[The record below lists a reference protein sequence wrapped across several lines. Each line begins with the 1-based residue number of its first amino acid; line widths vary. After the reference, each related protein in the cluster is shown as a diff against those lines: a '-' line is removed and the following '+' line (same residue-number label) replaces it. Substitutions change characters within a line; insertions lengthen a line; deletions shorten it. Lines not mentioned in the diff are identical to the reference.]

1 MSNEGT
7 GAEGRGSLIV
17 VSAPSGAGKSTLV
30 QRVLA
35 AVDRLRYS
43 VSYTTRAR
51 RGSEQ
56 EGVEYHFVSEAE
68 FMDLRE
74 RGQFLEW
81 AQVHGSLYGTRR
93 DETERL
99 LDEGFDLILDI
110 DVQGAAQ
117 VKRNMPEAV
126 TVFILPPSRQ
136 VLESRLRSRNLNEP
150 LDLRRR
156 LVNAAREVRFYEEF
170 DYLIVNDDLERAAA
184 VLGAIILADRHR
196 SKRQRA
202 RGQAIIDTFG
212 GELLHA

>member
-1 MSNEGT
+1 
-7 GAEGRGSLIV
+7 
-17 VSAPSGAGKSTLV
+17 
-30 QRVLA
+30 
-35 AVDRLRYS
+35 
-43 VSYTTRAR
+43 
-51 RGSEQ
+51 
-56 EGVEYHFVSEAE
+56 
-68 FMDLRE
+68 MDLRE